1 MLELETLFADA
12 GYVVSIA
19 KLVATTA
26 AELAPFIEA
35 AYEVLILKQPLTD
48 AQRAALA
55 AQETAMRNQLNAPSI
70 AADAS

>member
-1 MLELETLFADA
+1 MLELETIVADA
-12 GYVVSIA
+12 GYIVSIA
-19 KLVATTA
+19 KLAITTA
-26 AELAPFIEA
+26 TELVPFIEA
-35 AYEVLILKQPLTD
+35 AYDVLILKQPLTD